1 MCSQPGQSCTAEGP
15 VGRAAW
21 ATAHCMCQQ
30 SPTQTW
36 SVLWSAVLCCA
47 VQLKTRAFGF
57 PTANVLIPLVDM
69 GNHHNECRHSLMV
82 ESCDPIEGQQ
92 QWQERKHPP
101 LTTAT
106 GSGVYHPAASSSSS
120 GLSGQCMVW
129 RAEAPVAVGQVV
141 CNNYGA
147 GLQDR
152 MLLQYGFL
160 QVCSFLCDRCGSWGR
175 GACLLLLYVCHCHW
189 WTQLKSSLWAY
200 SPRHSTHHRHT
211 VVFPRLPFPVCQYSL
226 LCDHLITF
234 VFYNSSTQQ
243 VALAHMTCPSDTGQ
257 APCITT
263 ATVRSVRCVL
273 LLADWAC
280 H

>member
-1 MCSQPGQSCTAEGP
+1 
-15 VGRAAW
+15 
-21 ATAHCMCQQ
+21 
-30 SPTQTW
+30 
-36 SVLWSAVLCCA
+36 

-120 GLSGQCMVW
+120 GLSGQCIVW

-160 QVCSFLCDRCGSWGR
+160 QVCSLLCDRCGVDLG
-175 GACLLLLYVCHCHW
+175 GGV
-189 WTQLKSSLWAY
+189 
-200 SPRHSTHHRHT
+200 P
-211 VVFPRLPFPVCQYSL
+211 VFSYCMSATATGGPNQSPVCGPTAPGTANTL
-226 LCDHLITF
+226 
-234 VFYNSSTQQ
+234 STQWCFH
-243 VALAHMTCPSDTGQ
+243 ASPSQ
-257 APCITT
+257 FVHT
-263 ATVRSVRCVL
+263 ACCVII
-273 LLADWAC
+273 
-280 H
+280 